1 MSLRVWVGTVLCLPL
16 LAIADAPPGAAAA
29 KAAPAAVVTT
39 SPLNLILG
47 LLFLVALVLLAAWLV
62 RRMGGVQWPGAR
74 ALKVVASL
82 PVGARER
89 VVLIEIAGEQMLLG
103 VAPGSVNLLHRFEQ
117 PVITAASG
125 GDDFASRIRQVLQQG
140 LNR

>member
-1 MSLRVWVGTVLCLPL
+1 MSLRVWVGTALCLPL
-16 LAIADAPPGAAAA
+16 LAIADAPPGAAA
-29 KAAPAAVVTT
+29 KSAPAAVVTT

-117 PVITAASG
+117 PVITAATG